1 MASNPENLITHDPVM
16 LKLMHGKS
24 SEERN
29 AFLAMLSKDSSSHR
43 NITRDYVKYWEA
55 DGNARDDEPA
65 RNDRKGK
72 YMSLV
77 NK

>member
-1 MASNPENLITHDPVM
+1 MASNPEKLITHDPVM

-43 NITRDYVKYWEA
+43 NVTQDYVNYWEA
-55 DGNARDDEPA
+55 DGNAPDDEEA